1 MRIGD
6 YDGTLRVLKHLRING
21 LVCPPIPE
29 TDTFAIKLSSK
40 QGLVIERIHLEPEED
55 RADQDENLNQKGGST
70 RTKKP
75 APVAA
80 VACNPT
86 KKHAI
91 DF

>member
-6 YDGTLRVLKHLRING
+6 YDGTLRVLKHVRING
-21 LVCPPIPE
+21 LICSPVPE

-40 QGLVIERIHLEPEED
+40 QGLVVERIHLDPEED
-55 RADQDENLNQKGGST
+55 RADQDENLNQKGT
-70 RTKKP
+70 RQTK
-75 APVAA
+75 ASVAA

-86 KKHAI
+86 KQHKI